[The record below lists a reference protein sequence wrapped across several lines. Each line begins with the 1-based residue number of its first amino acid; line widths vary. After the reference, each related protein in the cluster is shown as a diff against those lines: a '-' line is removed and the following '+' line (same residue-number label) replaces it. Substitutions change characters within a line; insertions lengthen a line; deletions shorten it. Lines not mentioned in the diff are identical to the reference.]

1 MKIYFIK
8 QELVFISFALIIGLG
23 NGIQSGLVAGLVTFG
38 LCVLFF
44 QFVIVLM
51 NFPII
56 KAWYNNKQL

>member
-1 MKIYFIK
+1 MKIYIIK
-8 QELVFISFALIIGLG
+8 QELIFISFALIIGLG

-44 QFVIVLM
+44 QFVIVLI

>member
-1 MKIYFIK
+1 VKIYFIK
-8 QELVFISFALIIGLG
+8 QELIFIFFALILGLG
-23 NGIQSGLVAGLVTFG
+23 NGTQSGLVAGLVTFG

-44 QFVIVLM
+44 QFVIVLI